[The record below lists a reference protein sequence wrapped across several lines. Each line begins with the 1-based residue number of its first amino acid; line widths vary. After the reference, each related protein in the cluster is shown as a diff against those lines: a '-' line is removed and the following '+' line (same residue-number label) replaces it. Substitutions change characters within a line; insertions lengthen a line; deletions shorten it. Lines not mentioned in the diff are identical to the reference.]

1 MRACEAAG
9 LLALLPA
16 ALPPAAAPPAAAFG
30 TPVLVGAQNVT
41 GTNVAHTSDSR
52 GLDFWYPSISI
63 ATGIPGHVAMHV
75 TLSPDGYLCPTPG
88 HPYCSETV
96 LTRDAGQTYSLVQR
110 LAKPGWAPKG
120 YVPTSGNFN
129 GCKSEKTRK
138 AARRRNCAV

>member
-1 MRACEAAG
+1 M
-9 LLALLPA
+9 
-16 ALPPAAAPPAAAFG
+16 
-30 TPVLVGAQNVT
+30 LVGAQNVT

-138 AARRRNCAV
+138 AARRNCAV